1 MSYQLETT
9 SQIYGDH
16 QYLAHAIKGENVAA
30 DRYLFGQRIPSYGI
44 INFGAMAA
52 GSTKDFKPIDNGIV
66 SDIELKSIFD
76 FTSSASNDE
85 CTFKLFNGEIEIL
98 EQRISNQEMPYTF
111 PPGAIINPN
120 LTIQVNPRYTTTQ
133 LLIYWQPVHVLS
145 YQEVQ

>member
-1 MSYQLETT
+1 MVYQLETT
-9 SQIYGDH
+9 SQLYGDKEYVSH
-16 QYLAHAIKGENVAA
+16 VIKGDTPA
-30 DRYLFGQRIPSYGI
+30 DDRHLFGMRVPSYGV

-52 GSTKDFKPIDNGIV
+52 NSTKDFTPIANGIN

-76 FTSSASNDE
+76 FTDSASGDE

-98 EQRISNQEMPYTF
+98 EQRITNNEMPYTF

-120 LTIQVNPRYTTTQ
+120 LTIQVKSRYNTTQ

-145 YQEVQ
+145 YLEVQ